1 MAIFR
6 QYIAPFFILLVF
18 LFTLMVVSAR
28 IWLPSDMIAPAP
40 VDEEIMDEQALF
52 PASER
57 LSVLIKGLPD
67 FPGMA
72 GNS

>member
-18 LFTLMVVSAR
+18 LFTLVVVSAR
-28 IWLPSDMIAPAP
+28 IWLPSDLVAPAP
-40 VDEEIMDEQALF
+40 VDEDIMDKQALF
-52 PASER
+52 PVSER

-67 FPGMA
+67 FPEMA

>member
-1 MAIFR
+1 MAVFR

-40 VDEEIMDEQALF
+40 VDEETMEGQALF
-52 PASER
+52 PVSER

-67 FPGMA
+67 FPAMA